1 MLYAQYKISTF
12 NSAQF
17 KTITQ
22 LRKSCFDGEQSATLY
37 YKLWSPD
44 IFQFE
49 LNNTTSND
57 FYAMIHRIVIKIK
70 VQFFPILQYY
80 ICYLVNCN

>member
-1 MLYAQYKISTF
+1 MYAQYKISTF

-22 LRKSCFDGEQSATLY
+22 LRKSCFDGEHSATLF
-37 YKLWSPD
+37 YKLWSTD
-44 IFQFE
+44 IFEFE
-49 LNNTTSND
+49 INNTTSND

-70 VQFFPILQYY
+70 VQFCPIFQYY
-80 ICYLVNCN
+80 IRFLVNCN